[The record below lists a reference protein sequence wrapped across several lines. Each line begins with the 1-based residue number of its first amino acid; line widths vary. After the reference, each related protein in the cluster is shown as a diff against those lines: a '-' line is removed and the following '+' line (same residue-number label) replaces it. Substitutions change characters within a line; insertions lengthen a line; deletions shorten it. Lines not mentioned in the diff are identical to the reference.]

1 MAENEAPQTHGATGS
16 ATGPVPPA
24 PLMPPSEKPRPA
36 DVTRTAATKQGGGF
50 GRFVFWLRML
60 WYFIWNLPG
69 FLNIMSALKL
79 KTTRA
84 CIIRGYTKSVYLYPL
99 IPSAIIMSLIYKL
112 NATTV
117 ETAAG
122 ALVTSAPAVEF
133 PLGVAFTL
141 MLFFVF
147 VMVTEDVKGR
157 NAFAAIAVLFG
168 LGALYVALRIAGV
181 PVNEWFLNTFG
192 FFAPKFNPGTS
203 LLLAA
208 LCGVQ
213 VFWSFIRSRFS
224 SSIQVQANQF
234 VTIEMHQKTPYP
246 VEEWRLRA
254 RISDWLERMWM
265 GADDLFILSNWGT
278 GRDSDR
284 EHADAWDNR
293 IQFTLHNVPGA
304 RIVEDLVFAAIAV
317 HDVAP
322 ASNMGTKA

>member
-1 MAENEAPQTHGATGS
+1 MAENEAPQTPGAAASTS
-16 ATGPVPPA
+16 GPVPPA
-24 PLMPPSEKPRPA
+24 PLTPPAERPRPA
-36 DVTRTAATKQGGGF
+36 DVTRTSATKGGGL
-50 GRFVFWLRML
+50 GRFVFFLRML
-60 WYFIWNLPG
+60 WYFVWNLPG
-69 FLNIMSALKL
+69 FLNIVSALKL
-79 KTTRA
+79 KTTRS
-84 CIIRGYTKSVYLYPL
+84 CIIRGYTKSIYLYPL
-99 IPSAIIMSLIYKL
+99 IPSAAIMSLLYKL
-112 NATTV
+112 NPEMFA
-117 ETAAG
+117 
-122 ALVTSAPAVEF
+122 F
-133 PLGVAFTL
+133 PLGVAFTV

-157 NAFAAIAVLFG
+157 NAFAAVAVLFG
-168 LGALYVALRIAGV
+168 LAALYIALRIAGV
-181 PVNEWFLNTFG
+181 AINEWFVNTFG
-192 FFAPKFNPGTS
+192 FFAPSFNPGAAM
-203 LLLAA
+203 LLAA

-213 VFWSFIRSRFS
+213 VIWSFIRSRFS

-284 EHADAWDNR
+284 DHADAWDNR

-322 ASNMGTKA
+322 TPNMNGKA